1 MELMSNLIDVLKLQY
16 SLYNDLLELMMKEKV
31 YITQWNSAEII
42 SISKKKNTIF
52 FKEKVLNEARL
63 KTIAQLDKEFP
74 DKKLTIQ
81 SIIDI
86 IKDIKLKNQ
95 FEDLNNK
102 LINVAK
108 QIQTE
113 NLLIK
118 VLYSGNLKLIS
129 DFFENCGIAKGNTYT
144 DNKKLYKSKYA
155 TFIKDA

>member
-74 DKKLTIQ
+74 
-81 SIIDI
+81 
-86 IKDIKLKNQ
+86 
-95 FEDLNNK
+95 
-102 LINVAK
+102 
-108 QIQTE
+108 
-113 NLLIK
+113 
-118 VLYSGNLKLIS
+118 
-129 DFFENCGIAKGNTYT
+129 
-144 DNKKLYKSKYA
+144 
-155 TFIKDA
+155 